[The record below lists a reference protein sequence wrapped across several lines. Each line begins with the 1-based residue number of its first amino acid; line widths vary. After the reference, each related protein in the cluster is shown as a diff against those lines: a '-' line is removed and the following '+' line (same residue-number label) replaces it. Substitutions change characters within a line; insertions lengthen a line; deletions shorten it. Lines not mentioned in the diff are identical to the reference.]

1 MNAKKFFSQFSRGAA
16 MGLGMAIPGVSA
28 GTIAVIVGIYDEL
41 IDSFASLRKNF
52 KKSFMT
58 ILPIALGLVIA
69 SVLLLIGIH
78 YCYDKA
84 EYVIS
89 CIFAGLVIG
98 TSPIIARE
106 AKLKETS
113 AKKIIF
119 IIVGF
124 IIAAGIG
131 IGSCMVKLYGH
142 LDFNAEFIKG
152 VWWTYP
158 VCLLAGFVAMTAC
171 VIPGIS
177 GSMCLFMVGLYN
189 PLISIVVG
197 ENSIFRNTNRTWSG
211 IGLILCTGV
220 GILAGVIFASKV
232 MKKALAKTRDGTF
245 SMVYGFV
252 LGSIVCLFANQ
263 SLINEEGVW
272 AYQRTPTWGWIV
284 GSVLL
289 VLITIAS
296 YFLIAKKQKQ
306 AADKKEQE
314 QNQSVS
320 AD

>member
-1 MNAKKFFSQFSRGAA
+1 

-41 IDSFASLRKNF
+41 IDAFASLRKNF

-58 ILPIALGLVIA
+58 ILPIALGLAIA

-106 AKLKETS
+106 AKLKEVS
-113 AKKIIF
+113 AKKIIL
-119 IIVGF
+119 IVVGF
-124 IIAAGIG
+124 IVAAGIG
-131 IGSCMVKLYGH
+131 IGSCMVKMYGH
-142 LDFNAEFIKG
+142 LDFGTEFING

-158 VCLLAGFVAMTAC
+158 VCLIAGFVAMSAC

-197 ENSIFRNTNRTWSG
+197 ENSIFRNHDRTWSG
-211 IGLILCTGV
+211 IGLIVCTAV
-220 GILAGVIFASKV
+220 GIICGVIFASKV

-245 SMVYGFV
+245 SLVYGFV

-263 SLINEEGVW
+263 SLINEENVW

-289 VLITIAS
+289 VAVTIAS
-296 YFLIAKKQKQ
+296 YFLIARKSKQ
-306 AADKKEQE
+306 AADKKEE
-314 QNQSVS
+314 TENQ
-320 AD
+320 